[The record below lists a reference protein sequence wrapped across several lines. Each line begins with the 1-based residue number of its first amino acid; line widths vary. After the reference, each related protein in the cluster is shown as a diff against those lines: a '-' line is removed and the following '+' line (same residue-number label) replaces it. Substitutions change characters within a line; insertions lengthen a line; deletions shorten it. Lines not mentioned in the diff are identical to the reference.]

1 MWTRRILLV
10 TMVAAC
16 AMSIPRHNSTSW
28 NVGIGS
34 TNMAIQSLR

>member
-1 MWTRRILLV
+1 MWARRVLLV

-16 AMSIPRHNSTSW
+16 AMSLPRQVPSSW